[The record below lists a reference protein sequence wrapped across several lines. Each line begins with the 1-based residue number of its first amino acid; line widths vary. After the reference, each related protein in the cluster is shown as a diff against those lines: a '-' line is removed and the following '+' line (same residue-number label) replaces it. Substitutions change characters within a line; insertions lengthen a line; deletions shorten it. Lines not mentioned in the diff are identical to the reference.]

1 MENKDIFAFLSID
14 GEQKLVGTR
23 ADKNIKYSADYDLKE
38 KKTFKK
44 TSDIYFYIFNLFREK
59 YKEALQNPNIWIV
72 DLKAGMFRGQPIKWN
87 KEEIK
92 RGYKNIDSYIILFTD
107 CLQQDSIIK
116 LDIIAIDKEHNI
128 TEYSDIY
135 RIKVG
140 DLNLTQFQP
149 SKEEEAKSLLNDVYS
164 KVSYKKYFKALRR
177 LYQYAIIIK
186 NNKLQEDLLTIMNSS
201 LGEDYKI
208 MSDLDTLL
216 KLLEQKFKPVNK
228 EIILTHLKM
237 MKINVN
243 EKRIKPSLEEIIKD
257 MNTDINKKLKPIIK
271 SNKNIYIYFASFF

>member
-72 DLKAGMFRGQPIKWN
+72 DFKAGMFRGQPIKWN

-116 LDIIAIDKEHNI
+116 LDIIAIDKDHNI

-140 DLNLTQFQP
+140 DLNLTQFKP

-186 NNKLQEDLLTIMNSS
+186 DNKLQEDLLTIMNSS
-201 LGEDYKI
+201 LGEDYKT

-228 EIILTHLKM
+228 EIILKHLKM

-243 EKRIKPSLEEIIKD
+243 EKRIKPSLEEIIKG

>member
-59 YKEALQNPNIWIV
+59 YKEALQNPNIWIT
-72 DLKAGMFRGQPIKWN
+72 DFKAGMFRGQPIKWN

-107 CLQQDSIIK
+107 VLQQDSIIK
-116 LDIIAIDKEHNI
+116 LDIIAIDKDHNI

-140 DLNLTQFQP
+140 DLNLTQFKP

-186 NNKLQEDLLTIMNSS
+186 DNKLQNDLLTIMNSS